1 MRPVIVVTAPSET
14 GKPPFWS
21 SEQQATVLATLKGR
35 RTPVASMQPRDLSA
49 HVPYE
54 AGRGIEEVA
63 RDLGMDP
70 DDLVKLASNENPFG
84 PPERAVEAI
93 QRAARSASSYP
104 KAAHT
109 DLTDALAARHGV
121 DSSQVWLANGGD
133 GALDYLARAA
143 LEPDDDVLVPD
154 PGFAYYEMSA
164 RYHHGDVHRYDLT
177 RPDFT
182 QDADVVTS
190 QYDGERVVYLTSP
203 HNPTGSVFSLDAV
216 VEVAERTDEDT
227 LVVVDEAYA
236 EYADITS
243 SVSLVG
249 GDGSDDH
256 AFAQRDDIA
265 VLRTFSK
272 AFGLAGVR
280 LGYAVVP
287 DDWGEAYAR
296 VNTPFA
302 ASELACRAGLAALE
316 ADEHV
321 QKSVDTAR
329 WAREYVREAVD
340 ARVWESQGNFV
351 LVDVSDARGPESASA
366 VADELQERGVIVR
379 DCTSFGLPGCI
390 RVTCGTEPQTERV
403 ADAINEVLGG

>member
-1 MRPVIVVTAPSET
+1 
-14 GKPPFWS
+14 
-21 SEQQATVLATLKGR
+21 
-35 RTPVASMQPRDLSA
+35 MQPRDLSA

-70 DDLVKLASNENPFG
+70 GDLVKLASNENPFG
-84 PPERAVEAI
+84 PPEPAVDAI

-121 DSSQVWLANGGD
+121 NPAQVWLANGGD

-143 LEPDDDVLVPD
+143 LEPGDDVLVPD

-164 RYHHGDVHRYDLT
+164 RYHHGDVNRYDLS
-177 RPDFT
+177 RPEFT

-190 QYDGERVVYLTSP
+190 QYDGERIVYLTSP
-203 HNPTGSVFSLDAV
+203 HNPSGSVFSLDAV
-216 VEVAERTDEDT
+216 VEIADRTRDDT

-243 SVSLVG
+243 SVSLL
-249 GDGSDDH
+249 DGEGAEDH
-256 AFAQRDDIA
+256 PFDERDDVA

-287 DDWGEAYAR
+287 RDWGGAYAR

-302 ASELACRAGLAALE
+302 ASELACRAGLAALD

-321 QKSVDTAR
+321 EKSVMTAR
-329 WAREYVREAVD
+329 WAREYMRDAVD
-340 ARVWESQGNFV
+340 APVWESQGNFV
-351 LVDVSDARGPESASA
+351 LVDVSDARGPESASV

-390 RVTCGTEPQTERV
+390 RVTCGTDPQTERV
-403 ADAINEVLGG
+403 VDAMNEVLAG